1 MKSGRAQEHKTLP
14 HNTRYE
20 AAILSLLLDPIASIT
35 DKGEIFDS
43 LQAED
48 FYDPRHQEIFRAC
61 SHLYS
66 SKQPIDIVT
75 ATQAVD
81 GKFPNPGSFISNIA
95 DELSAIN
102 IEHYT
107 GVVRNYSTAR
117 LAIITMTRRLEELK
131 GLKGD
136 SVNEIGSVL
145 DEIQG
150 EILQIDTRDKVN
162 FYEPRILMS
171 DAIEEYQALN
181 KGTKDIWIRTGF
193 KLLDDV
199 ISVRGS
205 KLIVV
210 AARPGVGKSA
220 FVIST
225 MRNMMH
231 AGHKVALLE
240 LEMVRSDVINR
251 WVSQEGNIDMLQLT
265 YGSGPGL
272 AAWKKILRAG
282 ETIFEWPALVDDE
295 GGLTIHELKRRIRMA
310 RKKGAQCIFIDQ
322 LSQIRGEGKA
332 EYERNTSILQELSKL
347 KKQIGLPI
355 FLLAQIN
362 RRSEEKGNGGPAL
375 HMLKSTGALEEEA
388 DIVLLIDRPYIRSRS
403 PEDKGKAIVDIAKNR
418 NGATGKIELEW
429 IDSRAMFKNKGCS

>member
-1 MKSGRAQEHKTLP
+1 MKPGLAQEYKTLP

-20 AAILSLLLDPIASIT
+20 AAILSLLLDPAASII

-48 FYDPRHQEIFRAC
+48 FYDLRHQEIFRAC

-81 GKFPNPGSFISNIA
+81 GKFPTPGSFISNIA
-95 DELSAIN
+95 DELSSIDV
-102 IEHYT
+102 EHYT
-107 GVVRNYSTAR
+107 GVVRNYATAR
-117 LAIITMTRRLEELK
+117 SAIQLLAKYHDELRS
-131 GLKGD
+131 LKGD
-136 SVNEIGSVL
+136 SVNEIASVL

-150 EILQIDTRDKVN
+150 EVLQIDARGKMN
-162 FYEPRILMS
+162 FYEPKTLVS
-171 DAIEEYQALN
+171 DAIQEYKALN
-181 KGTKDIWIRTGF
+181 KGTKDIWIQTGF

-199 ISVRGS
+199 VSVRGS

-220 FVIST
+220 FVISS

-231 AGHKVALLE
+231 AGHKVALFE
-240 LEMVRSDVINR
+240 LEMDRSDVITR
-251 WVSQEGNIDMLQLT
+251 WVSQEGDVDMLQLT

-272 AAWKKILRAG
+272 AAWEKIMRAG

-332 EYERNTSILQELSKL
+332 EYERNTGILQELSKL
-347 KKQIGLPI
+347 KKQIGIPI

-362 RRSEEKGNGGPAL
+362 RKSEEKGNGGPAL
-375 HMLKSTGALEEEA
+375 HTLKSTGALEEEA
-388 DIVLLIDRPYIRSRS
+388 DIVLLIDRPYTRSRS

-429 IDSRAMFKNKGCS
+429 VDSRAMFRNKG

>member
-1 MKSGRAQEHKTLP
+1 MKPGLAQEYKTLP
-14 HNTRYE
+14 HNTRSE
-20 AAILSLLLDPIASIT
+20 AAILSLLLAPTASIT

-43 LQAED
+43 LRAED
-48 FYDPRHQEIFRAC
+48 FYDLRHQEIFRAC
-61 SHLYS
+61 IHLYN
-66 SKQPIDIVT
+66 SKQPIDTLT
-75 ATQAVD
+75 ATQVVE
-81 GKFPNPGSFISNIA
+81 GKFPNPGTFISSIT
-95 DELSAIN
+95 DELTAIS

-117 LAIITMTRRLEELK
+117 AAIQLLTKYNDELRS
-131 GLKGD
+131 LKGD
-136 SVNEIGSVL
+136 SVNEIASVL

-150 EILQIDTRDKVN
+150 EILQIDARSKMN
-162 FYEPRILMS
+162 FYEPRTLMS
-171 DAIEEYQALN
+171 DAIQEYQALN

-205 KLIVV
+205 KLIVI

-220 FVIST
+220 FAIST

-231 AGHKVALLE
+231 AGHKVALFE
-240 LEMVRSDVINR
+240 LEMDRLDVTNR
-251 WVSQEGNIDMLQLT
+251 WVSQEGNLNMLQLT
-265 YGSGPGL
+265 YDAGPGP
-272 AAWKKILRAG
+272 AAWEKIMRAG
-282 ETIFEWPALVDDE
+282 GTIYEWPALVDDE
-295 GGLTIHELKRRIRMA
+295 GGLSVHELKRRIRMA
-310 RKKGAQCIFIDQ
+310 KKKGAQCIFVDQ

-332 EYERNTSILQELSKL
+332 EYERNTGILQELSKL
-347 KKQIGLPI
+347 KKQIRIPI

-362 RRSEEKGNGGPAL
+362 RRSEEKGNVGPAL

-429 IDSRAMFKNKGCS
+429 IDSRAMFRNKD

>member
-1 MKSGRAQEHKTLP
+1 MKPGRAQEYKTLP

-20 AAILSLLLDPIASIT
+20 AAILSLLLDPTASIA
-35 DKGEIFDS
+35 DKGEVFDS
-43 LQAED
+43 LQAND
-48 FYDPRHQEIFRAC
+48 FYDLRHQEIFRAC

-75 ATQAVD
+75 ATQAVEE
-81 GKFPNPGSFISNIA
+81 KFPNPGTFISSIA
-95 DELSAIN
+95 DELSAIS
-102 IEHYT
+102 IDHYT
-107 GVVRNYSTAR
+107 GVVRNYATVRS
-117 LAIITMTRRLEELK
+117 AIQLLTKYNNELRS
-131 GLKGD
+131 LKGD
-136 SVNEIGSVL
+136 SVNEIVSVL

-150 EILQIDTRDKVN
+150 EILQIDNRGKGN
-162 FYEPRILMS
+162 FYEPRTLMS
-171 DAIEEYQALN
+171 DATQEYQALN

-205 KLIVV
+205 RLIVV

-231 AGHKVALLE
+231 AGHKVALFE
-240 LEMVRSDVINR
+240 LEMDRLDVTNR

-272 AAWKKILRAG
+272 AAWEKIMRSG
-282 ETIFEWPALVDDE
+282 GTISEWPALVDDK
-295 GGLTIHELKRRIRMA
+295 GGLTVHELKRRIRMA

-332 EYERNTSILQELSKL
+332 EYERNTGILQELSKL
-347 KKQIGLPI
+347 KKQIRTPI

-362 RRSEEKGNGGPAL
+362 RRSEEKGSGGPAL

-388 DIVLLIDRPYIRSRS
+388 DIVLLIDRPYIRSRR

-429 IDSRAMFKNKGCS
+429 IGSRAMFKNKD